1 MYNFNFNEN
10 PEYDLNTEL
19 IDECINLYGVQTKF
33 LVVQKLNSDDTIFGD
48 YSSIKT
54 DNSKIFDVFMMPEN
68 SDSWDSGGYNFSEF
82 GMLNNDSCTVFVSKN
97 SVQNI
102 IELDF
107 KELYGNLVVMPNN
120 KIMEVTDVQFEV
132 PGVNNLFTYSNAK
145 SVYKLTLKP
154 YSVKLTDEINQ
165 TDISI
170 SDTEDYSTLDNY
182 FDELLDRKVDQDT
195 EMEII
200 PAVDTIKKEIG
211 IEIDTVQR
219 NPRVSQ
225 VEDSVFGEF
234 N

>member
-1 MYNFNFNEN
+1 MYNYNTTAA
-10 PEYDLNTEL
+10 PEYNLNADL
-19 IDECINLYGVQTKF
+19 IDECINLYGVPTKF
-33 LVVQKLNSDDTIFGD
+33 LVVQKLNSDDVVFGD

-54 DNSKIFDVFMMPEN
+54 DNSKIFDVYMMPEN

-82 GMLNNDSCTVFVSKN
+82 GLLNNDSTTVFVSKN

-132 PGVNNLFTYSNAK
+132 PGVNNLFTYSNEK

-154 YSVKLTDEINQ
+154 YAVKLTDEINQ
-165 TDISI
+165 RDISI
-170 SDTEDYSTLDNY
+170 DDSEDYTTLDNY
-182 FDELLDRKVDQDT
+182 FDELLDLKTAQDS
-195 EMEII
+195 EMEIN
-200 PAVDTIKKEIG
+200 PAVDVIKKEIG
-211 IEIDTVQR
+211 TEIDTVQR
-219 NPRVSQ
+219 KHRVSAE
-225 VEDSVFGEF
+225 EDSIFGEF

>member
-107 KELYGNLVVMPNN
+107 KELYGNLVIMPNN

-132 PGVNNLFTYSNAK
+132 PGVNNLFTYSNTK

-154 YSVKLTDEINQ
+154 YSVKLTDEINPS
-165 TDISI
+165 DISI

-182 FDELLDRKVDQDT
+182 FDELLDIKIAQDT
-195 EMEII
+195 EMEINPSQI
-200 PAVDTIKKEIG
+200 TIKKEPD
-211 IEIDTVQR
+211 IDIVVQK
-219 NPRVSQ
+219 PKVSRL
-225 VEDSVFGEF
+225 EDSVFGEF

>member
-1 MYNFNFNEN
+1 MYNFNTNESA
-10 PEYDLNTEL
+10 EYDLNTEL

-132 PGVNNLFTYSNAK
+132 PGVNNLFTYSNSK

-154 YSVKLTDEINQ
+154 YSAKLTDEINQ
-165 TDISI
+165 NDVINN
-170 SDTEDYSTLDNY
+170 DNDDYTSLDNY
-182 FDELLDRKVDQDT
+182 FDELLDIKIAQDT
-195 EMEII
+195 EMEINPSQI
-200 PAVDTIKKEIG
+200 TIKKEPD
-211 IEIDTVQR
+211 IDIVVQK
-219 NPRVSQ
+219 PKVSRL
-225 VEDSVFGEF
+225 EDSVFGEF

>member
-195 EMEII
+195 DMEII

>member
-1 MYNFNFNEN
+1 MYNFNTNESA
-10 PEYDLNTEL
+10 EYDLNTEL
-19 IDECINLYGVQTKF
+19 IDECINLYGVLTKF

-54 DNSKIFDVFMMPEN
+54 DNSKIFDVYMMPEN

-82 GMLNNDSCTVFVSKN
+82 GMLNNDSATVFVSKN
-97 SVQNI
+97 SIQNI

-154 YSVKLTDEINQ
+154 YSVKLTDEIGVR
-165 TDISI
+165 DISVD
-170 SDTEDYSTLDNY
+170 DTEDYSTLDNY
-182 FDELLDRKVDQDT
+182 FDELLDRKVAQDA
-195 EMEII
+195 EMEIN
-200 PAVDTIKKEIG
+200 PAVDGVAKEIG
-211 IEIDTVQR
+211 VEVDSVQR

>member
-1 MYNFNFNEN
+1 MYNFNTNESA
-10 PEYDLNTEL
+10 EYDLNTEL

-107 KELYGNLVVMPNN
+107 KELYSNLVVMPNN

-132 PGVNNLFTYSNAK
+132 PGVNNLFTYSNSK

-154 YSVKLTDEINQ
+154 YSAKLTDEINQ
-165 TDISI
+165 NDVINN
-170 SDTEDYSTLDNY
+170 DNDDYTSLDNY
-182 FDELLDRKVDQDT
+182 FDELLDIKIAQDT
-195 EMEII
+195 EMEINPSQI
-200 PAVDTIKKEIG
+200 TIKKEPD
-211 IEIDTVQR
+211 IDIVVQK
-219 NPRVSQ
+219 PKVSRL
-225 VEDSVFGEF
+225 EDSVFGEF

>member
-1 MYNFNFNEN
+1 MYNFNTNESA
-10 PEYDLNTEL
+10 EYDLNTEL

-82 GMLNNDSCTVFVSKN
+82 GMLNNDTCTVFVSKN

-132 PGVNNLFTYSNAK
+132 PGVNNLFTYSNSK

-154 YSVKLTDEINQ
+154 YSVKLTDEINKA
-165 TDISI
+165 DISI
-170 SDTEDYSTLDNY
+170 SDTEDYNTLDNY
-182 FDELLDRKVDQDT
+182 FDELLDIKIAQDT
-195 EMEII
+195 EMEINPSQI
-200 PAVDTIKKEIG
+200 TIRKEPD
-211 IEIDTVQR
+211 IDIVVQK
-219 NPRVSQ
+219 PKVSRL
-225 VEDSVFGEF
+225 EDSVFGEF

>member
-1 MYNFNFNEN
+1 MYNYNIDEA

-19 IDECINLYGVQTKF
+19 IDECIYLYGVPTKF
-33 LVVQKLNSDDTIFGD
+33 LVVQKLNSDDTVFGD

-54 DNSKIFDVFMMPEN
+54 DNTKIFDVYMMPEN

-82 GMLNNDSCTVFVSKN
+82 SILNNDNTSVFVSKN
-97 SVQNI
+97 SIQNI
-102 IELDF
+102 IQLEF

-132 PGVNNLFTYSNAK
+132 PGVNNLFTFKNAK

-165 TDISI
+165 ADISV
-170 SDTEDYSTLDNY
+170 DPLEDYSTLDNY
-182 FDELLDRKVDQDT
+182 FDELLDRKVAQDT
-195 EMEII
+195 EMEIN
-200 PAVDTIKKEIG
+200 PAVDVIKKEIG
-211 IEIDTVQR
+211 IEIDSVQR
-219 NPRVSQ
+219 KPRVSQ

>member
-1 MYNFNFNEN
+1 MYNFNTNESA
-10 PEYDLNTEL
+10 EYDLNTEL

-54 DNSKIFDVFMMPEN
+54 DGTKIFDVFMMPEN

-107 KELYGNLVVMPNN
+107 KELYGNLVIMPNN

-132 PGVNNLFTYSNAK
+132 PGVNNLFTYSNTK

-165 TDISI
+165 NDII
-170 SDTEDYSTLDNY
+170 NDDNADYTSLDNY
-182 FDELLDRKVDQDT
+182 FDELLDIKIAQDT
-195 EMEII
+195 EMEINPSQI
-200 PAVDTIKKEIG
+200 TIKKEPDVDIV
-211 IEIDTVQR
+211 VQK
-219 NPRVSQ
+219 PKVSRL
-225 VEDSVFGEF
+225 EDSVFGEF

>member
-154 YSVKLTDEINQ
+154 YSVKLTDEINPS
-165 TDISI
+165 DISI

-182 FDELLDRKVDQDT
+182 FDELLDIKIAQDT
-195 EMEII
+195 EMEINPSQI
-200 PAVDTIKKEIG
+200 TIRKEPDVDIV
-211 IEIDTVQR
+211 VQK
-219 NPRVSQ
+219 PKVSRL
-225 VEDSVFGEF
+225 EDSVFGEF

>member
-1 MYNFNFNEN
+1 MYNFNTNESA
-10 PEYDLNTEL
+10 EYDLNTEL

-82 GMLNNDSCTVFVSKN
+82 GMLNNDTCTVFVSKN

-132 PGVNNLFTYSNAK
+132 PGVNNLFTYSNSK

-154 YSVKLTDEINQ
+154 YSVKLTDEINKA
-165 TDISI
+165 DISI
-170 SDTEDYSTLDNY
+170 SDTEDYNTLDNY
-182 FDELLDRKVDQDT
+182 FDELLDIKIAQDT
-195 EMEII
+195 EMEINPSQI
-200 PAVDTIKKEIG
+200 TIRKEPD
-211 IEIDTVQR
+211 IDI
-219 NPRVSQ
+219 VSQ
-225 VEDSVFGEF
+225 KPKVSKVEDSVFGEF

>member
-1 MYNFNFNEN
+1 MYNFNTNEAA
-10 PEYDLNTEL
+10 EYDLNTEL

-102 IELDF
+102 ITLDF

-132 PGVNNLFTYSNAK
+132 PGVNNLFTYNDTK

-154 YSVKLTDEINQ
+154 YLVKLTDEINQ
-165 TDISI
+165 ADISI

-182 FDELLDRKVDQDT
+182 FDELLDIKISQDN
-195 EMEII
+195 EMEINPSQI
-200 PAVDTIKKEIG
+200 TIKKEPD
-211 IEIDTVQR
+211 IDVVIQK
-219 NPRVSQ
+219 PKVSR

>member
-1 MYNFNFNEN
+1 MYNYNIDEA
-10 PEYDLNTEL
+10 PEYDLNAEL
-19 IDECINLYGVQTKF
+19 IDECINLYGVPTKF
-33 LVVQKLNSDDTIFGD
+33 LVVQKLNSDDSIFGD

-54 DNSKIFDVFMMPEN
+54 DGTKIFDIFMMPEN

-132 PGVNNLFTYSNAK
+132 PGVNNLFTFKNTK

-154 YSVKLTDEINQ
+154 YSVKLTDEINP

-182 FDELLDRKVDQDT
+182 FDELLDIKIAQDT
-195 EMEII
+195 EMEINPSQI
-200 PAVDTIKKEIG
+200 TIRKEPD
-211 IEIDTVQR
+211 IDIVVQK
-219 NPRVSQ
+219 PKVSRL
-225 VEDSVFGEF
+225 EDSVFGEF

>member
-1 MYNFNFNEN
+1 
-10 PEYDLNTEL
+10 
-19 IDECINLYGVQTKF
+19 
-33 LVVQKLNSDDTIFGD
+33 VVQKLNSDDTIFGD
-48 YSSIKT
+48 YSPIKT

-102 IELDF
+102 ITLDF

-132 PGVNNLFTYSNAK
+132 PGVNNLFTYNDTK

-154 YSVKLTDEINQ
+154 YLVKLTDEINQ
-165 TDISI
+165 ADISI

-182 FDELLDRKVDQDT
+182 FDELLDIKISQDN
-195 EMEII
+195 EMEINPSQI
-200 PAVDTIKKEIG
+200 TIKKEPD
-211 IEIDTVQR
+211 IDVVIQK
-219 NPRVSQ
+219 PKVSR

>member
-1 MYNFNFNEN
+1 MYNYNIDEA
-10 PEYDLNTEL
+10 PEYDLNADL
-19 IDECINLYGVQTKF
+19 IDECINLYGVPTKF
-33 LVVQKLNSDDTIFGD
+33 LVVQKLNSDDTVFGD

-54 DNSKIFDVFMMPEN
+54 DGTKIFSVYMMPEN
-68 SDSWDSGGYNFSEF
+68 SDSWDSGGYNFSDF
-82 GMLNNDSCTVFVSKN
+82 GMLNNDNTTVFVSKN

-102 IELDF
+102 ITLDF

-154 YSVKLTDEINQ
+154 YAVKLTDEINR
-165 TDISI
+165 TDISV
-170 SDTEDYSTLDNY
+170 DPLEDYSTLDNY
-182 FDELLDRKVDQDT
+182 FDELLDRKVTQDT

-219 NPRVSQ
+219 KPRVSQ
-225 VEDSVFGEF
+225 VEDSIFGEF